1 MQNEVWRRQKAHLAD
16 FELVTVGEPY
26 FSRRRR
32 GTAAYSTAPTR
43 GSARIQ
49 PTAAPTHIAT
59 GDQTNN
65 QVVAVRWFNRLRPT
79 PTARARPERT
89 A

>member
-16 FELVTVGEPY
+16 FELVTVGEPH
-26 FSRRRR
+26 FSRRRT
-32 GTAAYSTAPTR
+32 GSAACSTAPTG
-43 GSARIQ
+43 GSGRIH
-49 PTAAPTHIAT
+49 PTAAPTHLT
-59 GDQTNN
+59 SGDQTNN
-65 QVVAVRWFNRLRPT
+65 QVLAVRWFNRLRPT